1 MKKDKNSARR
11 QRTLKYLNIGLSV
24 LCVISLL
31 SSGVVFAISSNV
43 LPVDNV
49 FQTDKV
55 DIALTNNT
63 LTRENKIK
71 EIDSDTPIEVL
82 PGKIISLIPT
92 IENKGADSYIR
103 AFVYLNEHSG
113 LNLND
118 LGGISKQWQ
127 YNPSDGYFYYKDL
140 VKSDEV
146 VKLYDTL
153 NIPTDYDRKD
163 IKYDVK
169 VSVDAIQARNFTPD
183 FTSTTPWGNVE
194 IKDYTD
200 SGVYQYQKV
209 VNPTKAVNITYNGKS
224 NELISNKKDF
234 FSDLP
239 KLVPGDTYKN
249 TITLYN
255 NFDKEVKLYFE
266 GHPDRDISIPND
278 LLEKISLKIT
288 RDDGTVLFDGKLSND
303 IENKEIISL
312 KSQET
317 RHINYEIQFADDADN
332 AYANIDHL
340 VHWYFN
346 TAFDDKKPDNGPV
359 KTGDTTDAI
368 LLFALGIISGLGV
381 IYLRE
386 EEENNEESI

>member
-1 MKKDKNSARR
+1 MKKDKNNARR

-55 DIALTNNT
+55 DITLTNNT
-63 LTRENKIK
+63 LTRENEIK

-82 PGKIISLIPT
+82 PGKLISLIPT

-103 AFVYLNEHSG
+103 AFVYLNEYSG
-113 LNLND
+113 LKLND
-118 LGGISKQWQ
+118 LRGISDVWQ
-127 YNPSDGYFYYKDL
+127 YNPGDGYFYYKDV

-146 VKLYDTL
+146 IKLYDML
-153 NIPTDYDRKD
+153 SIPTNYDKQN
-163 IKYDVK
+163 INFDVK
-169 VSVDAIQARNFTPD
+169 VSVDAIQARNFNPD

-194 IKDYTD
+194 IKEYTD
-200 SGVYQYQKV
+200 SGVYQYQKA

-224 NELISNKKDF
+224 NALISNKKDF

-249 TITLYN
+249 TMTLYN

-266 GHPDRDISIPND
+266 GHPDKDISIPND
-278 LLEKISLKIT
+278 LLEKVSLKIT
-288 RDDGTVLFDGKLSND
+288 RDDGTVLFEGKLSKD

-312 KSQET
+312 KPYET
-317 RHINYEIQFADDADN
+317 RHINYEVQFALDADN

-346 TAFDDKKPDNGPV
+346 TAFNDKKPNNGPV
-359 KTGDTTDAI
+359 KTGDTTDAT
-368 LLFALGIISGLGV
+368 LLFTLGIISGLGV

-386 EEENNEESI
+386 EEENNEENI

>member
-1 MKKDKNSARR
+1 MKKDKNNARR

-92 IENKGADSYIR
+92 IENKGADAYIR
-103 AFVYLNEHSG
+103 AFVYLDEHSG
-113 LNLND
+113 LKLND

-127 YNPSDGYFYYKDL
+127 YNPGDGYFYYKDP

-169 VSVDAIQARNFTPD
+169 VSVGAIQARNFTPD

-194 IKDYTD
+194 IKEYTD

-249 TITLYN
+249 TMTLYN

-266 GHPDRDISIPND
+266 GHPDKDISIPND

-346 TAFDDKKPDNGPV
+346 TTFDDKKPNNGPV
-359 KTGDTTDAI
+359 KTGDITDATM
-368 LLFALGIISGLGV
+368 LFTLGIISGLGV